1 MESADDELKING
13 VVYNEM
19 KGVYSSPDDIFERRI
34 VDSLFPDNAYG
45 VESGGDPK
53 HIPDLT
59 YEDYLSFHKKY
70 YHPSNSYI
78 YLYGNSDMAD
88 QLEYIDREYL
98 SHYDLLDVDSEIR
111 AQKPFESPREIKDF
125 YPITDNEKE
134 ENNTY
139 YAYSAAMHDNL
150 DPEKYVAFQ
159 VIDYALCSA
168 PGAPVKEALIKAG
181 IGQDVYGIYENGICQ
196 PYYSIVAHGA
206 SEGQKEEF
214 VKIIDDTLERIASE
228 GLNPKSIA
236 AAINYYEF
244 RYREA
249 DYGSYPKGLI
259 WGLSLLDSWLYDDSR
274 PFIHVEENKTF
285 ERLKKEINDLKEE
298 IKGKDNKIA
307 AQAVTINDYKAKLDI
322 ISKAIAG

>member
-1 MESADDELKING
+1 
-13 VVYNEM
+13 
-19 KGVYSSPDDIFERRI
+19 
-34 VDSLFPDNAYG
+34 
-45 VESGGDPK
+45 
-53 HIPDLT
+53 
-59 YEDYLSFHKKY
+59 
-70 YHPSNSYI
+70 
-78 YLYGNSDMAD
+78 
-88 QLEYIDREYL
+88 
-98 SHYDLLDVDSEIR
+98 
-111 AQKPFESPREIKDF
+111 
-125 YPITDNEKE
+125 
-134 ENNTY
+134 
-139 YAYSAAMHDNL
+139 MHDNL

-259 WGLSLLDSWLYDDSR
+259 W
-274 PFIHVEENKTF
+274 
-285 ERLKKEINDLKEE
+285 
-298 IKGKDNKIA
+298 
-307 AQAVTINDYKAKLDI
+307 
-322 ISKAIAG
+322 